1 MSAATTYDGGRVLR
15 EERTISAMPKILLF
29 RAAHDLSARLVPEL
43 SRAGYDV
50 VAPESADVRTV
61 LQHQPDLILLQ
72 TDVRTLDCCGL
83 LTQLKGN
90 EATAPVKII
99 LLADGGAL
107 ERSRALD
114 LGADD
119 VLSIPFEPAELFAR
133 IRAQLREKAPDDRLR
148 LEVLEA
154 KRKEHEAEAAL
165 ATIVAQKES
174 GKRRWIVLGVVT
186 ALGLV
191 GAGIAVRNTQ
201 VTRKSNASL
210 VLQLQGLRSQILTQ
224 AQLLQRAQKSRESD
238 SQELTASVSRQ
249 LEALR
254 AESADL
260 RKQIATSSGPSL
272 SDLDSRLKQTDSR
285 IGKLE
290 SEARIAQEIVRDY
303 SNSVCLIYA
312 IVGFHDRKSGARL
325 KFAGI
330 DANGNP
336 LADDKGNVIVTTEGG
351 SRPVQLHVFGSG
363 FLIDSAGRILT
374 NHHVLEPWWH
384 DPKGLGV
391 PSEAFEP
398 VIESMSAY
406 FPGYETALP
415 LHVQGVSEDFDLGL
429 ASVDLPE
436 RRPRPVAI
444 DQQAA
449 ISGSP
454 VVLIGYPTGVEGIL
468 ARIDEP
474 TLKQIAR
481 AVGNN
486 TEGLVQELG
495 RRKLIRPL
503 VTQGHLGVVG
513 LDRLVYDAQTTHG
526 GSGGPVFSA
535 SGKVIGV
542 NFAILSDFSGSN
554 FAVPIA
560 RAAKIVATS
569 KSTQAA
575 R

>member
-1 MSAATTYDGGRVLR
+1 
-15 EERTISAMPKILLF
+15 MPKILLF
-29 RAAHDLSARLVPEL
+29 RTADDLTARLMAEL
-43 SRAGYDV
+43 SRAGYEV
-50 VAPESADVRTV
+50 VAPESTDVRTV
-61 LQHQPDLILLQ
+61 IQHQPDLILLQ

-99 LLADGGAL
+99 LLAEGGPL

-119 VLSIPFEPAELFAR
+119 VLSIPFEAVELSAR
-133 IRAQLREKAPDDRLR
+133 IRAELREKAPDDRLR

-154 KRKEHEAEAAL
+154 KKKEQEAEAAL
-165 ATIVAQKES
+165 AVIVAQKES
-174 GKRRWIVLGVVT
+174 GKRRWIVLGVVAVL
-186 ALGLV
+186 ALIGV
-191 GAGIAVRNTQ
+191 GITVRNGQ

-210 VLQLQGLRSQILTQ
+210 ALQLEGLRTQVLTQ
-224 AQLLQRAQKSRESD
+224 DQLLERVQKSREAD
-238 SQELTASVSRQ
+238 SQQLTASVGKQ

-254 AESADL
+254 AESAEL
-260 RKQIATSSGPSL
+260 RKQISTSSGPSL
-272 SDLDSRLKQTDSR
+272 SDLDTRLKQTYSR

-290 SEARIAQEIVRDY
+290 SESRIAQEIVRDY

-312 IVGFHDRKSGARL
+312 IVGFHERSSGARL

-330 DANGNP
+330 DANGRP
-336 LADDKGNVIVTTEGG
+336 VVDGKGNVVVTTEGG

-363 FLIDSAGRILT
+363 FLIDSAGHILT

-384 DPKGLGV
+384 NAAEIPV
-391 PSEAFEP
+391 PTETFEP
-398 VIESMSAY
+398 KIESLWAY
-406 FPGYETALP
+406 FPGYQAP
-415 LHVQGVSEDFDLGL
+415 MALHVQRVVEDFDLGL
-429 ASVDLPE
+429 ASVELPQNP
-436 RRPRPVAI
+436 PRPIALE
-444 DQQAA
+444 QQTAV
-449 ISGSP
+449 SGSP

-468 ARIDEP
+468 ARIDEGA
-474 TLKQIAR
+474 LKSIAQL
-481 AVGNN
+481 VGND

-513 LDRLVYDAQTTHG
+513 ADRLVYDAQTTHG
-526 GSGGPVFSA
+526 GSGGPVFNT

-542 NFAILSDFSGSN
+542 NFAILSDFTGSN

-569 KSTQAA
+569 QPAQAV

>member
-1 MSAATTYDGGRVLR
+1 
-15 EERTISAMPKILLF
+15 MPKILLF
-29 RAAHDLSARLVPEL
+29 RTAGDLTARLMSEL
-43 SRAGYDV
+43 SSAGYDV
-50 VAPESADVRTV
+50 VAPESTDVRTV
-61 LQHQPDLILLQ
+61 IQHQPDLILLQ

-99 LLADGGAL
+99 LLAEGGPL

-119 VLSIPFEPAELFAR
+119 VLSIPFEAVELSAR
-133 IRAQLREKAPDDRLR
+133 IRAELREKAPDDRLR

-154 KRKEHEAEAAL
+154 KRKEQEAEAAL
-165 ATIVAQKES
+165 AVIVAQKES
-174 GKRRWIVLGVVT
+174 GKRRWIVVGVVAVL
-186 ALGLV
+186 ALIGV
-191 GAGIAVRNTQ
+191 GITVRNGQ
-201 VTRKSNASL
+201 VTRKSNANL
-210 VLQLQGLRSQILTQ
+210 ALQLEGLRTQVLTQ
-224 AQLLQRAQKSRESD
+224 DQLLERVQKSREAD
-238 SQELTASVSRQ
+238 SQQLTASVGKQ

-254 AESADL
+254 AESAEL
-260 RKQIATSSGPSL
+260 RKQISTSSGPSL
-272 SDLDSRLKQTDSR
+272 SDLDNRLKQTYSR

-290 SEARIAQEIVRDY
+290 SESRIAQEIVRDY

-312 IVGFHDRKSGARL
+312 IVGFHERSSGARL

-330 DANGNP
+330 DANGRP
-336 LADDKGNVIVTTEGG
+336 VVDGKGNVVVTTEGG

-363 FLIDSAGRILT
+363 FLIDSAGHILT

-384 DPKGLGV
+384 NAAEIPV
-391 PSEAFEP
+391 PTETFEP
-398 VIESMSAY
+398 KIESIWAY
-406 FPGYETALP
+406 FPGYQAP
-415 LHVQGVSEDFDLGL
+415 MALHVQRVVEDFDLGL
-429 ASVDLPE
+429 ASVELPQNP
-436 RRPRPVAI
+436 PRPIALE
-444 DQQAA
+444 QQTAV
-449 ISGSP
+449 SGSP

-468 ARIDEP
+468 ARIDDGA
-474 TLKQIAR
+474 LKSIAQL
-481 AVGNN
+481 VGND

-513 LDRLVYDAQTTHG
+513 ADRLVYDAQTTHG
-526 GSGGPVFSA
+526 GSGGPVFNT

-542 NFAILSDFSGSN
+542 NFAILSDFTGSN

-569 KSTQAA
+569 QPAQAV